1 MSHNSM
7 ASVSS
12 SSATT
17 LPPVF
22 SYDDDKLDLESVRAV
37 ITAINEHITAL
48 LADTKSWKCLKLKCS
63 SKLDVGNRGYL
74 EFSEQSILSNLYWG
88 IESIEASLQAKWSQ
102 ERTSR
107 LQNSENML
115 QVPASLDEHGETAG
129 IPNSYLTGYSYFYL
143 SIVIKLQGHEWQVAT
158 HFLQALVVSPRLLH
172 TEIAP
177 DLCRRLSVLCFEQEP
192 HSKELASNYEN
203 ENENDDEVYA
213 RMVKMATRYK
223 AWLMYYQI
231 MSSGEGSL
239 SNGEVSCIT
248 STHHE
253 LQQIMSKKSKS
264 TRSLNLYKHGNMQR
278 TCPNFE
284 KVHPFNAQ
292 NDAKDEEEKL
302 IITAKEST
310 EQNQVAITEL
320 NSGVAEIP
328 KNSTTKCLKDILL
341 DSESETPIYLDFSD
355 NSSASENFHEEYAK
369 DLEIISD
376 WSLENQ
382 QTEVFYRNQKSSCS
396 SMFVESLVCKS
407 QVSVLRPN
415 EGTRAEIT
423 HSLSRRFSSSF
434 SHTDISAEGIRGL
447 KTHIDLSGNNEAATL
462 QQGLKMIDSRSD
474 RYPVSMTLRDYQ
486 LCKTQHPR
494 ISSLQKNG
502 CKETLNEISEYAE
515 ENSQAEQ
522 AALLEK
528 IISKLCFSEEF
539 GACKDYTVDL
549 TSIYELLNNKTGL
562 KYSLL
567 KEIIID
573 QLLRAISTS
582 REEHVIRE
590 SVSVLAIIISRNR
603 SLVDDVKRKGL
614 QLNHL
619 ATALKKN
626 VHEAAILIYLINPSP
641 AEIRTLEL
649 LPCLVDVV
657 CASNSYKCSLRT
669 LRITPPAASLMIMEA
684 LVTAF
689 DYTSSD
695 TQLAVISSP
704 RVLSGLLDVSRNN
717 NLEEII
723 ALAAVLV
730 RCMQFDVQCRKH
742 INHSAPLAPFISL
755 LRSNHGRAT
764 SIALEFFNELLQI
777 PRSSAIEVL
786 QKIQQDGSN
795 NNMCALLL
803 LIQKSQPEYKILA
816 ANLLLQLD
824 MLEETSS
831 KFVYCEE
838 AMEAVLESVA
848 CEENSAT
855 QASSALILSNLGG
868 TYSWSGDPYTI
879 PWLLKKAGLASLPHK
894 NMIKNVDFSDK
905 CLQDIDIETWC
916 SKVARCFL
924 KFGSPLFHA
933 LDKGLTSKSRST
945 SRDCLAA
952 TAWLGSEI
960 MKAPDDLRYAACE
973 ILLSRI
979 EQFVHP
985 GLELEERLLGCLC
998 IYYYTSGRGMTKVVN
1013 FSEGVRESLRRL
1025 SNISWMAEELLKV
1038 ADYIQPNKWRISCVH
1053 TQILEMSSNHSGAVT
1068 SLTYYN
1074 GELYSGHS
1082 DGSIKAWDIKGQ
1094 EATLVRDVRE
1104 HRRAVTCFSISE
1116 SGNCLLSGSADKT
1129 IKIWRMLERKLECT
1143 ETILTKDP
1151 IQIINA
1157 HGELIFAVTQS
1168 HKMKVFDGSRKACKY
1183 LKNKSIRCGTLTN
1196 GKLYVGCADS
1206 SIQELAI
1213 ANNRQQEIK
1222 APSKS
1227 WSMKNKAVNS
1237 LAVYKDWLYSASSTI
1252 DSSHI
1257 KDWRK
1262 NKKPQISMSPE
1273 KGANVLAMEVV
1284 EDFIYLI
1291 CSVSMSNIQIWLRGT
1306 QHKVGR
1312 LSAGSK
1318 ITSLLTAND
1327 IIICGTETGMIKGWI
1342 PL

>member
-1 MSHNSM
+1 
-7 ASVSS
+7 
-12 SSATT
+12 
-17 LPPVF
+17 
-22 SYDDDKLDLESVRAV
+22 
-37 ITAINEHITAL
+37 
-48 LADTKSWKCLKLKCS
+48 
-63 SKLDVGNRGYL
+63 
-74 EFSEQSILSNLYWG
+74 
-88 IESIEASLQAKWSQ
+88 
-102 ERTSR
+102 
-107 LQNSENML
+107 
-115 QVPASLDEHGETAG
+115 
-129 IPNSYLTGYSYFYL
+129 
-143 SIVIKLQGHEWQVAT
+143 
-158 HFLQALVVSPRLLH
+158 
-172 TEIAP
+172 
-177 DLCRRLSVLCFEQEP
+177 
-192 HSKELASNYEN
+192 
-203 ENENDDEVYA
+203 
-213 RMVKMATRYK
+213 
-223 AWLMYYQI
+223 
-231 MSSGEGSL
+231 
-239 SNGEVSCIT
+239 
-248 STHHE
+248 
-253 LQQIMSKKSKS
+253 
-264 TRSLNLYKHGNMQR
+264 MQ
-278 TCPNFE
+278 FE

-292 NDAKDEEEKL
+292 NDAKNEEEKT
-302 IITAKEST
+302 IIASNECTKEK
-310 EQNQVAITEL
+310 QVAITEL
-320 NSGVAEIP
+320 RSGVAETP

-341 DSESETPIYLDFSD
+341 DSESETFDFSGS
-355 NSSASENFHEEYAK
+355 SSASENFHEEYAE
-369 DLEIISD
+369 DMEITSK

-382 QTEVFYRNQKSSCS
+382 QTEAFYQNQKSSRS
-396 SMFVESLVCKS
+396 SLFLESLVCKS
-407 QVSVLRPN
+407 QVSGLRRN
-415 EGTRAEIT
+415 EGSRVEIT
-423 HSLSRRFSSSF
+423 NSLSRRFSGSF
-434 SHTDISAEGIRGL
+434 SHTDLSAEGIRGM
-447 KTHIDLSGNNEAATL
+447 KTHIHLSGNNEAATM
-462 QQGLKMIDSRSD
+462 QQGLQMIDSRSD
-474 RYPVSMTLRDYQ
+474 GYPMSMTLRDYQ

-494 ISSLQKNG
+494 ISSRQKNR
-502 CKETLNEISEYAE
+502 CKKTLKEISEYAE

-539 GACKDYTVDL
+539 GDYKDYTVDL
-549 TSIYELLNNKTGL
+549 TTIYELLNNKTGL

-567 KEIIID
+567 KDIIID

-590 SVSVLAIIISRNR
+590 SVSVLSIIISRNR

-641 AEIRTLEL
+641 AEIKTLEL

-657 CASNSYKCSLRT
+657 CASNNYKCSLRT
-669 LRITPPAASLMIMEA
+669 LQITPPAASLMIMEA

-689 DYTSSD
+689 DYTSSE

-704 RVLSGLLDVSRNN
+704 EVLSGLLDVSRNN

-723 ALAAVLV
+723 ALAAVLI
-730 RCMQFDVQCRKH
+730 RCMQFDGQCRKQ

-755 LRSNHGRAT
+755 LRSNHERAT
-764 SIALEFFNELLQI
+764 SIALEFFHELLRI

-824 MLEETSS
+824 MLEETSG
-831 KFVYCEE
+831 KFVYSEE
-838 AMEAVLESVA
+838 AMEALLESVS

-855 QASSALILSNLGG
+855 QALSAFILSNLGG
-868 TYSWSGDPYTI
+868 TFSWSGEPYTI
-879 PWLLKKAGLASLPHK
+879 PWLLKKAGLTSLPHK

-905 CLQDIDIETWC
+905 CLQDIGIETWG
-916 SKVARCFL
+916 SKVARRFL

-933 LDKGLTSKSRST
+933 LEKGLKSESRST
-945 SRDCLAA
+945 SRDYLAA

-960 MKAPDDLRYAACE
+960 TKAPDDLRYAACE

-998 IYYYTSGRGMTKVVN
+998 IYYYTSGRGMKKLVN

-1025 SNISWMAEELLKV
+1025 SNMSWMAEELLKV

-1053 TQILEMSSNHSGAVT
+1053 TQILEMSSSHSGAVT

-1074 GELYSGHS
+1074 GELYSGHT

-1104 HRRAVTCFSISE
+1104 HKKAVTCFSISE

-1129 IKIWRMLERKLECT
+1129 IKIWQMFERKLECT

-1151 IQIINA
+1151 IQNINT

-1168 HKMKVFDGSRKACKY
+1168 HKMKVFDGSRKASKY
-1183 LKNKSIRCGTLTN
+1183 FKNKSIRCGTLIN
-1196 GKLYVGCADS
+1196 GKLYIGCTDS

-1213 ANNRQQEIK
+1213 PNSRQQEIK

-1237 LAVYKDWLYSASSTI
+1237 LVVYKDWLYSASSTI
-1252 DSSHI
+1252 EASHI

-1273 KGANVLAMEVV
+1273 KGGNVLAMEVV

-1291 CSVSMSNIQIWLRGT
+1291 FSASMSNIQIWLRGT

>member
-12 SSATT
+12 S
-17 LPPVF
+17 PVF
-22 SYDDDKLDLESVRAV
+22 SYDDDKLDLESVREV
-37 ITAINEHITAL
+37 ITVINQHITAL

-63 SKLDVGNRGYL
+63 SKLDVCNNRGYL

-88 IESIEASLQAKWSQ
+88 IESIEAALQAAKWTE
-102 ERTSR
+102 ERNSR

-129 IPNSYLTGYSYFYL
+129 IPNGYLIGYSYFYL
-143 SIVIKLQGHEWQVAT
+143 SVVRTLQGDEWQVAM

-172 TEIAP
+172 AEIAT
-177 DLCRRLSVLCFEQEP
+177 DLCRRLSVLCFENEGQES
-192 HSKELASNYEN
+192 HEN
-203 ENENDDEVYA
+203 EVYA
-213 RMVKMATRYK
+213 MMVKMARRYK
-223 AWLMYYQI
+223 AWLMYHQI
-231 MSSGEGSL
+231 MSSGKVEAS
-239 SNGEVSCIT
+239 SIT
-248 STHHE
+248 STHNE
-253 LQQIMSKKSKS
+253 LEQITSKKSRS
-264 TRSLNLYKHGNMQR
+264 TRSSNLCKHGNKQC

-284 KVHPFNAQ
+284 KVHPFNAH
-292 NDAKDEEEKL
+292 NDAKNEEEK
-302 IITAKEST
+302 IITSNESI
-310 EQNQVAITEL
+310 EQNQTHQSTEL
-320 NSGVAEIP
+320 RSGVAEIT
-328 KNSTTKCLKDILL
+328 KKSTTKCLKDILL
-341 DSESETPIYLDFSD
+341 DSESETPIYMDLSD
-355 NSSASENFHEEYAK
+355 SSSVNENFHEEYAK
-369 DLEIISD
+369 DLEITSH
-376 WSLENQ
+376 WRLENQ
-382 QTEVFYRNQKSSCS
+382 QTEAFYQNHKSSRS
-396 SMFVESLVCKS
+396 SLFLESLVCKS
-407 QVSVLRPN
+407 KVSGV
-415 EGTRAEIT
+415 EIT
-423 HSLSRRFSSSF
+423 NSLSRRFSSSF
-434 SHTDISAEGIRGL
+434 NHTDVSSAGVIGL
-447 KTHIDLSGNNEAATL
+447 KKHIHLSGNNEAATMQQSL
-462 QQGLKMIDSRSD
+462 QMIDSRSD
-474 RYPVSMTLRDYQ
+474 GYPVSMTLRDYQ
-486 LCKTQHPR
+486 LCKTQNPR
-494 ISSLQKNG
+494 ISSRQKNR
-502 CKETLNEISEYAE
+502 CKKTLKEISEYAE

-528 IISKLCFSEEF
+528 IISKLCFLEEF
-539 GACKDYTVDL
+539 GNYKDYTVDL
-549 TSIYELLNNKTGL
+549 TTIYELLNNKTGL

-567 KEIIID
+567 KDIIID

-590 SVSVLAIIISRNR
+590 SVSVLSIIISKNR

-626 VHEAAILIYLINPSP
+626 VHEAATLIYLINPSP
-641 AEIRTLEL
+641 AEIKTLEL

-657 CASNSYKCSLRT
+657 CASNSYKYSLTT
-669 LRITPPAASLMIMEA
+669 LQITPPAASLMIMEA

-689 DYTSSD
+689 DYTSSE

-704 RVLSGLLDVSRNN
+704 KVLSGLLDVSRNN

-723 ALAAVLV
+723 SLAAVLI
-730 RCMQFDVQCRKH
+730 RCMQFDGQCRKH

-755 LRSNHGRAT
+755 LRSNNDRAT
-764 SIALEFFNELLQI
+764 SIALEFFHELLQI

-803 LIQKSQPEYKILA
+803 LIQTSQPEYKFLA

-824 MLEETSS
+824 LLGETSS
-831 KFVYCEE
+831 KFVYFEE
-838 AMEAVLESVA
+838 AMEALLESVS
-848 CEENSAT
+848 CEENPAT
-855 QASSALILSNLGG
+855 QALSAFILSNLGG
-868 TYSWSGDPYTI
+868 TCSWSGEPYTI
-879 PWLLKKAGLASLPHK
+879 PWLLRKAGLTSLPHK

-905 CLQDIDIETWC
+905 CLEDIGIETWS
-916 SKVARCFL
+916 SKVARRFL

-933 LDKGLTSKSRST
+933 LEKGLKSKSRST

-960 MKAPDDLRYAACE
+960 TKAPNDLRYAACE

-985 GLELEERLLGCLC
+985 GLELQERLLGCLC
-998 IYYYTSGRGMTKVVN
+998 IYYYTSGRGMKKLVN
-1013 FSEGVRESLRRL
+1013 FSEGIRESLRRL

-1074 GELYSGHS
+1074 GELYSGHA

-1094 EATLVRDVRE
+1094 EATLVRDMKE
-1104 HRRAVTCFSISE
+1104 HKKAVTCFSISE
-1116 SGNCLLSGSADKT
+1116 SGNCLLSGSSDKT
-1129 IKIWRMLERKLECT
+1129 IKIWQMLERKLKCR
-1143 ETILTKDP
+1143 ETILAKDP
-1151 IQIINA
+1151 IQNINA
-1157 HGELIFAVTQS
+1157 HGELIFVVTQS
-1168 HKMKVFDGSRKACKY
+1168 QKMKVFDGSRKASKY
-1183 LKNKSIRCGTLTN
+1183 LKNKFIRCGTLTN
-1196 GKLYVGCADS
+1196 GKLYVGCTDS

-1252 DSSHI
+1252 EASHI

-1273 KGANVLAMEVV
+1273 KGANVLAMEIV

-1291 CSVSMSNIQIWLRGT
+1291 CSASMSNIQIWLRGT

>member
-7 ASVSS
+7 ASS
-12 SSATT
+12 T
-17 LPPVF
+17 PPVF
-22 SYDDDKLDLESVRAV
+22 SYDDDKLDLESVRKVVAV
-37 ITAINEHITAL
+37 INQHITVL
-48 LADTKSWKCLKLKCS
+48 LADTKSWKSLKLKCS
-63 SKLDVGNRGYL
+63 SKLDVCSNRGYL

-88 IESIEASLQAKWSQ
+88 IESIEAALQAKWSQ

-143 SIVIKLQGHEWQVAT
+143 SVVRKLQGDEWQVAM
-158 HFLQALVVSPRLLH
+158 HFLQALAVSPRLLH
-172 TEIAP
+172 TEIATE
-177 DLCRRLSVLCFEQEP
+177 LCRRLSVLCFDHEP
-192 HSKELASNYEN
+192 HSKDEN
-203 ENENDDEVYA
+203 EVYA
-213 RMVKMATRYK
+213 MMVKMARRYK

-231 MSSGEGSL
+231 MSSGEDASL
-239 SNGEVSCIT
+239 RNGESSSVT
-248 STHHE
+248 STQHE
-253 LQQIMSKKSKS
+253 LQQIMSKSS
-264 TRSLNLYKHGNMQR
+264 DSCKHENKQ
-278 TCPNFE
+278 CSSSNFE

-292 NDAKDEEEKL
+292 NDAKNEEEKT
-302 IITAKEST
+302 IIASNECTKEK
-310 EQNQVAITEL
+310 QVAITEL
-320 NSGVAEIP
+320 RSGVAETP

-341 DSESETPIYLDFSD
+341 DSESETFDFSGS
-355 NSSASENFHEEYAK
+355 SSASENFHEEYAE
-369 DLEIISD
+369 DMEITSK

-382 QTEVFYRNQKSSCS
+382 QTEAFYQNQKSSRS
-396 SMFVESLVCKS
+396 SLFLESLVCKS
-407 QVSVLRPN
+407 QVSGLRRN
-415 EGTRAEIT
+415 EGSRVEIT
-423 HSLSRRFSSSF
+423 NSLSRRFSGSF
-434 SHTDISAEGIRGL
+434 SHTDLSAEGIRGM
-447 KTHIDLSGNNEAATL
+447 KTHIHLSGNNEAATM
-462 QQGLKMIDSRSD
+462 QQGLQMIDSRSD
-474 RYPVSMTLRDYQ
+474 GYPMSMTLRDYQ

-494 ISSLQKNG
+494 ISSRQKNR
-502 CKETLNEISEYAE
+502 CKKTLKEISEYAE

-539 GACKDYTVDL
+539 GDYKDYTVDL
-549 TSIYELLNNKTGL
+549 TTIYELLNNKTGL

-567 KEIIID
+567 KDIIID

-590 SVSVLAIIISRNR
+590 SVSVLSIIISRNR

-641 AEIRTLEL
+641 AEIKTLEL

-657 CASNSYKCSLRT
+657 CASNNYKCSLRT
-669 LRITPPAASLMIMEA
+669 LQITPPAASLMIMEA

-689 DYTSSD
+689 DYTSSE

-704 RVLSGLLDVSRNN
+704 EVLSGLLDVSRNN

-723 ALAAVLV
+723 ALAAVLI
-730 RCMQFDVQCRKH
+730 RCMQFDGQCRKQ

-755 LRSNHGRAT
+755 LRSNHERAT
-764 SIALEFFNELLQI
+764 SIALEFFHELLRI

-824 MLEETSS
+824 MLEETSG
-831 KFVYCEE
+831 KFVYSEE
-838 AMEAVLESVA
+838 AMEALLESVS

-855 QASSALILSNLGG
+855 QALSAFILSNLGG
-868 TYSWSGDPYTI
+868 TFSWSGEPYTI
-879 PWLLKKAGLASLPHK
+879 PWLLKKAGLTSLPHK

-905 CLQDIDIETWC
+905 CLQDIGIETWG
-916 SKVARCFL
+916 SKVARRFL

-933 LDKGLTSKSRST
+933 LEKGLKSESRST
-945 SRDCLAA
+945 SRDYLAA

-960 MKAPDDLRYAACE
+960 TKAPDDLRYAACE

-998 IYYYTSGRGMTKVVN
+998 IYYYTSGRGMKKLVN

-1025 SNISWMAEELLKV
+1025 SNMSWMAEELLKV

-1053 TQILEMSSNHSGAVT
+1053 TQILEMSSSHSGAVT

-1074 GELYSGHS
+1074 GELYSGHT

-1104 HRRAVTCFSISE
+1104 HKKAVTCFSISE

-1129 IKIWRMLERKLECT
+1129 IKIWQMFERKLECT

-1151 IQIINA
+1151 IQNINT

-1168 HKMKVFDGSRKACKY
+1168 HKMKVFDGSRKASKY
-1183 LKNKSIRCGTLTN
+1183 FKNKSIRCGTLIN
-1196 GKLYVGCADS
+1196 GKLYIGCTDS

-1213 ANNRQQEIK
+1213 PNSRQQEIK

-1237 LAVYKDWLYSASSTI
+1237 LVVYKDWLYSASSTI
-1252 DSSHI
+1252 EASHI

-1273 KGANVLAMEVV
+1273 KGGNVLAMEVV

-1291 CSVSMSNIQIWLRGT
+1291 FSASMSNIQIWLRGT

-1327 IIICGTETGMIKGWI
+1327 IIICGTETGMIKVC
-1342 PL
+1342 LFNFY

>member
-12 SSATT
+12 FSVTSS
-17 LPPVF
+17 PPVF
-22 SYDDDKLDLESVRAV
+22 SYDDDKLDLESVRSVVA
-37 ITAINEHITAL
+37 AINQHITAL
-48 LADTKSWKCLKLKCS
+48 LLDAKSWKCLKLKCS
-63 SKLDVGNRGYL
+63 SKLDVCNRGYL

-88 IESIEASLQAKWSQ
+88 IESIEAALEAKWTQ
-102 ERTSR
+102 ERPSR

-143 SIVIKLQGHEWQVAT
+143 SIVRKLQGDEWQVAM
-158 HFLQALVVSPRLLH
+158 HFLQALVVSPRLLY
-172 TEIAP
+172 TEIAT
-177 DLCRRLSVLCFEQEP
+177 DLCRQLSVLCYEQDA
-192 HSKELASNYEN
+192 HSKELPSNYEN
-203 ENENDDEVYA
+203 DNEVYA
-213 RMVKMATRYK
+213 MMVKMARRYK

-239 SNGEVSCIT
+239 SNGEASSIT
-248 STHHE
+248 STSHE
-253 LQQIMSKKSKS
+253 LQQIMSKKSRS
-264 TRSLNLYKHGNMQR
+264 TRSSNLCKHVNKQC

-284 KVHPFNAQ
+284 KVHPFNAK
-292 NDAKDEEEKL
+292 NDAKDEEEKMV
-302 IITAKEST
+302 ITANESI
-310 EQNQVAITEL
+310 EQNQVAITEVR
-320 NSGVAEIP
+320 SGIVAIP
-328 KNSTTKCLKDILL
+328 MNSTTKCLKDILL

-355 NSSASENFHEEYAK
+355 SNSASESFHEEYAK
-369 DLEIISD
+369 DLEITSN

-382 QTEVFYRNQKSSCS
+382 QTEAFYQKQKSSRS
-396 SMFVESLVCKS
+396 SLFSESLVCKS
-407 QVSVLRPN
+407 QVCGLRHN
-415 EGTRAEIT
+415 EESRVEIT
-423 HSLSRRFSSSF
+423 NSLSRRFSSSF
-434 SHTDISAEGIRGL
+434 SHTDLSVEGIRGL
-447 KTHIDLSGNNEAATL
+447 KTHIHLNGMNEVATM
-462 QQGLKMIDSRSD
+462 QQGLQMIDSRSD
-474 RYPVSMTLRDYQ
+474 GLPVSMTLCDYQ

-494 ISSLQKNG
+494 ISSRQKNR
-502 CKETLNEISEYAE
+502 CKKTLKEISEYAE

-539 GACKDYTVDL
+539 GDSKDYTVDL
-549 TSIYELLNNKTGL
+549 TTIYELLNNKTGL

-567 KEIIID
+567 KDIIID

-590 SVSVLAIIISRNR
+590 SVSVLSIIISRNR

-619 ATALKKN
+619 ATALKKK

-641 AEIRTLEL
+641 AEIKTLEL

-689 DYTSSD
+689 DYTSRE

-704 RVLSGLLDVSRNN
+704 KVLSGLLDVSRNN
-717 NLEEII
+717 NLEEIV
-723 ALAAVLV
+723 ALAAVLI
-730 RCMQFDVQCRKH
+730 RCMQFDGQCRKH
-742 INHSAPLAPFISL
+742 ISHSAPLAPFISL
-755 LRSNHGRAT
+755 LRSKHERAT
-764 SIALEFFNELLQI
+764 SIALEFFHELLQI

-803 LIQKSQPEYKILA
+803 LVQKSQPEYKILA

-824 MLEETSS
+824 MLEETST
-831 KFVYCEE
+831 KFVYSEE
-838 AMEAVLESVA
+838 AMETLKESVA

-855 QASSALILSNLGG
+855 QALSAFILSNLGG
-868 TYSWSGDPYTI
+868 TCSWSGEPYTI
-879 PWLLKKAGLASLPHK
+879 PWLLKKAGLISIPHK

-916 SKVARCFL
+916 SQVARRFL
-924 KFGSPLFHA
+924 KFGIPLFHA
-933 LDKGLTSKSRST
+933 LEKGLKSKSRST

-952 TAWLGSEI
+952 TAWLGSEVT
-960 MKAPDDLRYAACE
+960 KAPDDLRYAACE
-973 ILLSRI
+973 ILLGRI

-998 IYYYTSGRGMTKVVN
+998 IYYYTSGRGMKKLVT

-1074 GELYSGHS
+1074 GELYSGHT
-1082 DGSIKAWDIKGQ
+1082 DGSIKAWDIKGH
-1094 EATLVRDVRE
+1094 EATLLRDVRE
-1104 HRRAVTCFSISE
+1104 HKKAVTCFSISK

-1129 IKIWRMLERKLECT
+1129 IKIWQMLERKLECI
-1143 ETILTKDP
+1143 ETILTKDS
-1151 IQIINA
+1151 IYNINT
-1157 HGELIFAVTQS
+1157 HGELIFAVTQN
-1168 HKMKVFDGSRKACKY
+1168 HKMKVFDGSRNASKY

-1196 GKLYVGCADS
+1196 GKLYVGCTDS

-1213 ANNRQQEIK
+1213 ANSRQQEIK

-1237 LAVYKDWLYSASSTI
+1237 LAVYKDWLYSASSLI
-1252 DSSHI
+1252 EASHI

-1291 CSVSMSNIQIWLRGT
+1291 CSASMSNIQIWLRGT

>member
-1 MSHNSM
+1 MSQNSM
-7 ASVSS
+7 ASLSS
-12 SSATT
+12 ST
-17 LPPVF
+17 PPVF
-22 SYDDDKLDLESVRAV
+22 SYDDDKLDLESVRKVVAV
-37 ITAINEHITAL
+37 INHHITAL
-48 LADTKSWKCLKLKCS
+48 LADTKSWKSLKLKCS
-63 SKLDVGNRGYL
+63 SKLDVCSNRGYL

-88 IESIEASLQAKWSQ
+88 IESIEAALQAKWSQ

-143 SIVIKLQGHEWQVAT
+143 SVVRKLQGDEWQVAM
-158 HFLQALVVSPRLLH
+158 HFLQALAVSPRVLH
-172 TEIAP
+172 AEIATE
-177 DLCRRLSVLCFEQEP
+177 LCRQLSVLCFEKEP
-192 HSKELASNYEN
+192 YSKDEN
-203 ENENDDEVYA
+203 EVYA
-213 RMVKMATRYK
+213 MMVKMARRYK

-231 MSSGEGSL
+231 MSSGEDGSL
-239 SNGEVSCIT
+239 TNGESSSGT
-248 STHHE
+248 ATQHE
-253 LQQIMSKKSKS
+253 LQQIMSKSS
-264 TRSLNLYKHGNMQR
+264 DSCKHENKQ
-278 TCPNFE
+278 CSSSNFE

-292 NDAKDEEEKL
+292 NDAKNEEEKT
-302 IITAKEST
+302 IITSECTKEK
-310 EQNQVAITEL
+310 QVAITEL
-320 NSGVAEIP
+320 RSGVAETP

-341 DSESETPIYLDFSD
+341 DSESETFDFSD
-355 NSSASENFHEEYAK
+355 NSSASENFHEEYAE
-369 DLEIISD
+369 DMEITSK
-376 WSLENQ
+376 WSRENQ
-382 QTEVFYRNQKSSCS
+382 QTEGFYQNQKSSHS
-396 SMFVESLVCKS
+396 SLFLESLVCKS
-407 QVSVLRPN
+407 QVSGLRHN
-415 EGTRAEIT
+415 EGSRVEIT
-423 HSLSRRFSSSF
+423 NSLSRRFSSSF
-434 SHTDISAEGIRGL
+434 SHTDLSAEGIRGL
-447 KTHIDLSGNNEAATL
+447 KTHIHLSGNNEAATM
-462 QQGLKMIDSRSD
+462 QQGLQMIDSRSD
-474 RYPVSMTLRDYQ
+474 GYPMSMTLRDYQ

-494 ISSLQKNG
+494 ISSRQKNR
-502 CKETLNEISEYAE
+502 CKKTLKEISEYAE

-539 GACKDYTVDL
+539 GDYKDYTVDL
-549 TSIYELLNNKTGL
+549 TTIYELLNNKTGL

-567 KEIIID
+567 KDIIID

-590 SVSVLAIIISRNR
+590 SVSVLSIIISRNR

-641 AEIRTLEL
+641 AEIKTLEL

-657 CASNSYKCSLRT
+657 CASNNYKCSLRT
-669 LRITPPAASLMIMEA
+669 LLITPPAASLMIMEA

-689 DYTSSD
+689 DYTSSE

-704 RVLSGLLDVSRNN
+704 EVLSGLLDVSRNN

-723 ALAAVLV
+723 ALAAVLI
-730 RCMQFDVQCRKH
+730 RCMQFDGQCRKH
-742 INHSAPLAPFISL
+742 ISHSAPLAPFISL
-755 LRSNHGRAT
+755 LRSNHERAT
-764 SIALEFFNELLQI
+764 SIALEFFHELLRI

-824 MLEETSS
+824 MLEETSG

-838 AMEAVLESVA
+838 AMEALLKSVS

-855 QASSALILSNLGG
+855 QALSAFILSNLGG
-868 TYSWSGDPYTI
+868 TCSWSGEPYTI
-879 PWLLKKAGLASLPHK
+879 PWLLKKAGLTSLPHK

-905 CLQDIDIETWC
+905 CLQDIGIETWC
-916 SKVARCFL
+916 SKVARRFL
-924 KFGSPLFHA
+924 KFGNPLFDA
-933 LDKGLTSKSRST
+933 LEKGLKSESRST
-945 SRDCLAA
+945 SRDYLAA

-960 MKAPDDLRYAACE
+960 TKAPDDLRYAACE
-973 ILLSRI
+973 ILLGRI

-998 IYYYTSGRGMTKVVN
+998 IYYYTSGRGMKKLVN

-1025 SNISWMAEELLKV
+1025 SNMSWMAEELLKV

-1074 GELYSGHS
+1074 GELYSGHA

-1094 EATLVRDVRE
+1094 EATLVRDMRG
-1104 HRRAVTCFSISE
+1104 HKKAVTCFSISE

-1129 IKIWRMLERKLECT
+1129 IKIWQMFERKLECI

-1151 IQIINA
+1151 IQNINT
-1157 HGELIFAVTQS
+1157 HGDLIFAVTQS
-1168 HKMKVFDGSRKACKY
+1168 HKMKVFDGSRKASKY
-1183 LKNKSIRCGTLTN
+1183 FKNKSIRCGTLIN
-1196 GKLYVGCADS
+1196 GKLYIGCTDS

-1213 ANNRQQEIK
+1213 PNSRQQEIK
-1222 APSKS
+1222 APSRS
-1227 WSMKNKAVNS
+1227 WSMKHKAVNS
-1237 LAVYKDWLYSASSTI
+1237 LVVYKDWLYSASSTI
-1252 DSSHI
+1252 EASHI
-1257 KDWRK
+1257 KDWKK
-1262 NKKPQISMSPE
+1262 NKKPQISMSTE

-1291 CSVSMSNIQIWLRGT
+1291 CSASMSNIQIWLRGT

-1327 IIICGTETGMIKGWI
+1327 IIICGTETGVIKGWI

>member
-1 MSHNSM
+1 MSHTNSM

-17 LPPVF
+17 PSPVF
-22 SYDDDKLDLESVRAV
+22 SYEDDKLDLESVRAV
-37 ITAINEHITAL
+37 VAVINQHITAL

-63 SKLDVGNRGYL
+63 SKFDVCSNRGYL

-88 IESIEASLQAKWSQ
+88 IESIEAALQAAKWSE

-129 IPNSYLTGYSYFYL
+129 IPNSYLIGYSYFYL
-143 SIVIKLQGHEWQVAT
+143 SVVRKLQGDEWQVAM

-172 TEIAP
+172 TEIAT
-177 DLCRRLSVLCFEQEP
+177 DLCRRLSVLCFDHKP
-192 HSKELASNYEN
+192 HSEEFTSEN
-203 ENENDDEVYA
+203 EVYA
-213 RMVKMATRYK
+213 VMVKMARRYK

-231 MSSGEGSL
+231 MSSGDEAS
-239 SNGEVSCIT
+239 SIS

-253 LQQIMSKKSKS
+253 LQQIASKKSRS
-264 TRSLNLYKHGNMQR
+264 TRSSNLCKHGNKQC

-284 KVHPFNAQ
+284 KMHPFNTQ
-292 NDAKDEEEKL
+292 NDAKNEEEKTF
-302 IITAKEST
+302 ITSNEFIEK
-310 EQNQVAITEL
+310 NQVAITEL
-320 NSGVAEIP
+320 RSRVADIP
-328 KNSTTKCLKDILL
+328 KNSTTKCLKDVLL
-341 DSESETPIYLDFSD
+341 DSESETPIYLDCSD
-355 NSSASENFHEEYAK
+355 SSSANENFHEEYAK
-369 DLEIISD
+369 YLEITSN

-382 QTEVFYRNQKSSCS
+382 QIEAFYQNQKSSRS
-396 SMFVESLVCKS
+396 SLLLESLVCKS
-407 QVSVLRPN
+407 QISGVEIPN
-415 EGTRAEIT
+415 
-423 HSLSRRFSSSF
+423 SLSRRFSSSF
-434 SHTDISAEGIRGL
+434 NHTDLSAEGSRGL
-447 KTHIDLSGNNEAATL
+447 KTHIHLSGNNEAVTM
-462 QQGLKMIDSRSD
+462 QQIIDSRSN
-474 RYPVSMTLRDYQ
+474 RYPVSMTLCDYQ

-494 ISSLQKNG
+494 ISSRQKNR
-502 CKETLNEISEYAE
+502 CKKTLKEISEYVE
-515 ENSQAEQ
+515 EKSQVEQ

-539 GACKDYTVDL
+539 GDYKDHTVDL
-549 TSIYELLNNKTGL
+549 TTIYELLNNKTGL

-567 KEIIID
+567 KDIIID

-582 REEHVIRE
+582 KEEHVIRE
-590 SVSVLAIIISRNR
+590 SVSVLSIIISRNR

-626 VHEAAILIYLINPSP
+626 VHEAAILIYFINPSP
-641 AEIRTLEL
+641 VEIKTLEL
-649 LPCLVDVV
+649 LPSLVDVV
-657 CASNSYKCSLRT
+657 CASNSYKCSLTT

-689 DYTSSD
+689 DYTSSE

-704 RVLSGLLDVSRNN
+704 KVLSGLLDVSRNN

-723 ALAAVLV
+723 ALAAILI
-730 RCMQFDVQCRKH
+730 RCMQFDGQCRKH

-755 LRSNHGRAT
+755 LRSNHERAT
-764 SIALEFFNELLQI
+764 SIALQFFHELLRI
-777 PRSSAIEVL
+777 PRSSGIEVL

-795 NNMCALLL
+795 NSMCALLL
-803 LIQKSQPEYKILA
+803 LIQKSQPEYKVLA

-824 MLEETSS
+824 MLETSS
-831 KFVYCEE
+831 KFVICEE
-838 AMEAVLESVA
+838 AMEALLESVA
-848 CEENSAT
+848 CEENSTT
-855 QASSALILSNLGG
+855 QALSAFILSNLGG
-868 TYSWSGDPYTI
+868 TCSWSGESYTI
-879 PWLLKKAGLASLPHK
+879 PWLLKKAGLTSLQHK

-905 CLQDIDIETWC
+905 CLQDITIETWC
-916 SKVARCFL
+916 SKVARRFL

-933 LDKGLTSKSRST
+933 IEKGLKSKSRST
-945 SRDCLAA
+945 SRDCLAI

-998 IYYYTSGRGMTKVVN
+998 IYYYTSGRGMKKLVN

-1025 SNISWMAEELLKV
+1025 SGISWMSEELLKV

-1053 TQILEMSSNHSGAVT
+1053 TQILEMSSNLSGAVT

-1074 GELYSGHS
+1074 GELYSGHA

-1104 HRRAVTCFSISE
+1104 HKKAVTCFSISG

-1129 IKIWRMLERKLECT
+1129 IKMWQMLERKLECI

-1151 IQIINA
+1151 IQNINA
-1157 HGELIFAVTQS
+1157 HGELIFAVSQS
-1168 HKMKVFDGSRKACKY
+1168 HKMKVFDGSRKASKY

-1196 GKLYVGCADS
+1196 GKLYVGCTDS

-1213 ANNRQQEIK
+1213 ANSRQQEIK

-1227 WSMKNKAVNS
+1227 WIMKNKAVNS

-1252 DSSHI
+1252 EASHI

-1262 NKKPQISMSPE
+1262 NKKPQISVSPE
-1273 KGANVLAMEVV
+1273 KGANVLAIEVV

-1291 CSVSMSNIQIWLRGT
+1291 CSASMSNIQIWLRGT

>member
-7 ASVSS
+7 ATLSS
-12 SSATT
+12 ST
-17 LPPVF
+17 PPVF
-22 SYDDDKLDLESVRAV
+22 SYDDDKLDLESVRKV
-37 ITAINEHITAL
+37 VVAINQHITAL
-48 LADTKSWKCLKLKCS
+48 LADTKSWKSLKLKCS
-63 SKLDVGNRGYL
+63 SKLDVCSNRGYL

-88 IESIEASLQAKWSQ
+88 IESIEAALQAKWSQ

-107 LQNSENML
+107 LQNSEIML

-143 SIVIKLQGHEWQVAT
+143 SVVRKLQEDEWQVAM
-158 HFLQALVVSPRLLH
+158 HFLQALAVSPRLLH
-172 TEIAP
+172 TEIATE
-177 DLCRRLSVLCFEQEP
+177 LCRQLSVFCIEKEP
-192 HSKELASNYEN
+192 YSKDEN
-203 ENENDDEVYA
+203 EVYA
-213 RMVKMATRYK
+213 MMVKMARRYK

-231 MSSGEGSL
+231 MSFGEDGSL
-239 SNGEVSCIT
+239 RNGESSSVT
-248 STHHE
+248 STQHE
-253 LQQIMSKKSKS
+253 LQQIMSKKSRS
-264 TRSLNLYKHGNMQR
+264 TRSSDSCKNENKQ
-278 TCPNFE
+278 CSSSNFE
-284 KVHPFNAQ
+284 KVHPFNAK
-292 NDAKDEEEKL
+292 NDAKNEKEDT
-302 IITAKEST
+302 IITSNECTKEK
-310 EQNQVAITEL
+310 QVAITEL
-320 NSGVAEIP
+320 SGVAETP
-328 KNSTTKCLKDILL
+328 KNITTKCLKDILL
-341 DSESETPIYLDFSD
+341 DSESETFDFSSS
-355 NSSASENFHEEYAK
+355 SSASENFHEEYAE
-369 DLEIISD
+369 DMEITSKR
-376 WSLENQ
+376 SLQNQ
-382 QTEVFYRNQKSSCS
+382 QTEDFYQNQKSSRS
-396 SMFVESLVCKS
+396 SLFLESLVCKS
-407 QVSVLRPN
+407 QVSGLRHN
-415 EGTRAEIT
+415 EGNRVEIT
-423 HSLSRRFSSSF
+423 NSLSRRFSGSF
-434 SHTDISAEGIRGL
+434 SHTDLSAEGIRGL
-447 KTHIDLSGNNEAATL
+447 KTHIHMSGNNEAPTM
-462 QQGLKMIDSRSD
+462 QQGLQMIDSKSD
-474 RYPVSMTLRDYQ
+474 GYPMSMTLRDYQ

-494 ISSLQKNG
+494 ISSRQKNR
-502 CKETLNEISEYAE
+502 CKKTLKEISEYSE
-515 ENSQAEQ
+515 ENSQEEQ

-539 GACKDYTVDL
+539 GDYKDYTVDL
-549 TSIYELLNNKTGL
+549 TTIYELLNNKTGL

-567 KEIIID
+567 KDIIID

-590 SVSVLAIIISRNR
+590 SVSVLSIIISRNR

-641 AEIRTLEL
+641 AEIKTLEL

-657 CASNSYKCSLRT
+657 CASNNYKCSLRT

-689 DYTSSD
+689 DYTSSE

-704 RVLSGLLDVSRNN
+704 EVLSGLLDVSRNN

-723 ALAAVLV
+723 ALAAVLI
-730 RCMQFDVQCRKH
+730 RCMQFDGQCRKQ

-755 LRSNHGRAT
+755 LRSNHERAT
-764 SIALEFFNELLQI
+764 SIALEFFHELLRI

-795 NNMCALLL
+795 NNKRALLL

-824 MLEETSS
+824 MLEETSG

-838 AMEAVLESVA
+838 ATEALLESVS

-855 QASSALILSNLGG
+855 QALSAFILSNLGG
-868 TYSWSGDPYTI
+868 TFSWSGEPYTI
-879 PWLLKKAGLASLPHK
+879 PWLLKKAGLTSLPHK

-905 CLQDIDIETWC
+905 CLQDNGIETWC
-916 SKVARCFL
+916 SKVARRFL

-933 LDKGLTSKSRST
+933 LEKGLESESRST
-945 SRDCLAA
+945 SRDYLAA

-960 MKAPDDLRYAACE
+960 TKAPDGLRYAACE

-998 IYYYTSGRGMTKVVN
+998 IYYYTSGRGMKKLVN

-1025 SNISWMAEELLKV
+1025 SNMSWMAEELLKV

-1074 GELYSGHS
+1074 GELYSGHA

-1104 HRRAVTCFSISE
+1104 HKKAVTCFTISE
-1116 SGNCLLSGSADKT
+1116 SGNCLLSGSADKS
-1129 IKIWRMLERKLECT
+1129 IKIWQMFERKLECT

-1151 IQIINA
+1151 IQNINT

-1168 HKMKVFDGSRKACKY
+1168 HKMKVFDGSRKASKY
-1183 LKNKSIRCGTLTN
+1183 FKNKSIRCGTLIN
-1196 GKLYVGCADS
+1196 GKLYIGCTDS

-1213 ANNRQQEIK
+1213 PNSRQQEIK

-1252 DSSHI
+1252 EASLI
-1257 KDWRK
+1257 KDWKK

-1273 KGANVLAMEVV
+1273 KGGNVLAMEVV
-1284 EDFIYLI
+1284 EDFIYLN

>member
-1 MSHNSM
+1 M
-7 ASVSS
+7 
-12 SSATT
+12 
-17 LPPVF
+17 
-22 SYDDDKLDLESVRAV
+22 
-37 ITAINEHITAL
+37 
-48 LADTKSWKCLKLKCS
+48 
-63 SKLDVGNRGYL
+63 
-74 EFSEQSILSNLYWG
+74 
-88 IESIEASLQAKWSQ
+88 
-102 ERTSR
+102 SR

-115 QVPASLDEHGETAG
+115 QVPASLEEQGETAG
-129 IPNSYLTGYSYFYL
+129 IPNSYLTAYSYFYL
-143 SIVIKLQGHEWQVAT
+143 SIVRKLQGDEWQVAM

-172 TEIAP
+172 TEIATQ
-177 DLCRRLSVLCFEQEP
+177 LCTQLSVLCFEQETRL
-192 HSKELASNYEN
+192 KDEN
-203 ENENDDEVYA
+203 EIYDM
-213 RMVKMATRYK
+213 MVKMARRYK

-231 MSSGEGSL
+231 MSSGDAGSL
-239 SNGEVSCIT
+239 RNGEVSSIP
-248 STHHE
+248 STQHE
-253 LQQIMSKKSKS
+253 LQQIMSNKSIS
-264 TRSLNLYKHGNMQR
+264 TTSAHLCKHGNKQCS
-278 TCPNFE
+278 CPNFE

-292 NDAKDEEEKL
+292 NDAKDKEEKM
-302 IITAKEST
+302 IITSNESI
-310 EQNQVAITEL
+310 QQKQVAITEL
-320 NSGVAEIP
+320 RSGIAEIP
-328 KNSTTKCLKDILL
+328 KNSTTKCVKDILL

-355 NSSASENFHEEYAK
+355 SSSASENFHEEYAK
-369 DLEIISD
+369 DMEITLN
-376 WSLENQ
+376 WSQESQ
-382 QTEVFYRNQKSSCS
+382 QTEDLYQNQKSSHS
-396 SMFVESLVCKS
+396 SLFLQSLVCKS
-407 QVSVLRPN
+407 QVSVPRHN
-415 EGTRAEIT
+415 EVSTAEIT
-423 HSLSRRFSSSF
+423 NSLSRRLSSSF
-434 SHTDISAEGIRGL
+434 SHTDLSAEGIRDL
-447 KTHIDLSGNNEAATL
+447 KTHIHLSGNNEAAIM
-462 QQGLKMIDSRSD
+462 QQGLQMIDSRSD
-474 RYPVSMTLRDYQ
+474 RYPVSMTLCDYQ

-494 ISSLQKNG
+494 ISSRQKNR
-502 CKETLNEISEYAE
+502 CKRTLKEISEYAE

-539 GACKDYTVDL
+539 GDNKDYTVDL
-549 TSIYELLNNKTGL
+549 TTIYELLNNKTGL

-567 KEIIID
+567 KDIIID

-590 SVSVLAIIISRNR
+590 SVSVLSIIISRNR

-641 AEIRTLEL
+641 AEIKTLEL

-657 CASNSYKCSLRT
+657 CASNNYKRSLRT

-689 DYTSSD
+689 DYTSSE

-704 RVLSGLLDVSRNN
+704 KVLSGLLDVSRNN

-723 ALAAVLV
+723 ALAAVLI
-730 RCMQFDVQCRKH
+730 RCMQFDGQCRKH

-755 LRSNHGRAT
+755 LRSNHERAT
-764 SIALEFFNELLQI
+764 SIALEFFHELLRI
-777 PRSSAIEVL
+777 PRSSAIELL

-831 KFVYCEE
+831 KFVYSED
-838 AMEAVLESVA
+838 AMEALLDSLA

-855 QASSALILSNLGG
+855 QALSAFILSNLGG
-868 TYSWSGDPYTI
+868 ICSWSGEPYTS
-879 PWLLKKAGLASLPHK
+879 PWLLKKAGLTSVPHK
-894 NMIKNVDFSDK
+894 NMIKNVDFADK
-905 CLQDIDIETWC
+905 CLQDIGIETWC
-916 SKVARCFL
+916 SKVARRFL

-933 LDKGLTSKSRST
+933 LEQGLKSKSRST

-960 MKAPDDLRYAACE
+960 TKAPDDLRYAACE

-998 IYYYTSGRGMTKVVN
+998 IYYYTSGRGMKKLVN

-1038 ADYIQPNKWRISCVH
+1038 ADYMQPNKWRISCVH
-1053 TQILEMSSNHSGAVT
+1053 TQILEMSSNHNGAVT
-1068 SLTYYN
+1068 SLMYYN
-1074 GELYSGHS
+1074 GELYSGHA

-1094 EATLVRDVRE
+1094 EAILVRDIRE
-1104 HRRAVTCFSISE
+1104 HKKAVTCFSISE

-1129 IKIWRMLERKLECT
+1129 IKIWQMLERRLECI

-1151 IQIINA
+1151 IQNINA
-1157 HGELIFAVTQS
+1157 HGEVIFAVTQS
-1168 HKMKVFDGSRKACKY
+1168 HKMKVFDESRKASKY

-1196 GKLYVGCADS
+1196 GKLYVGCTDS

-1213 ANNRQQEIK
+1213 ANSRQQEIK
-1222 APSKS
+1222 APSRS

-1252 DSSHI
+1252 EASHI

-1284 EDFIYLI
+1284 EDFIYLL
-1291 CSVSMSNIQIWLRGT
+1291 CSTSMSFIQIWLRGT